1 MRNLPPAHLNST
13 MDASIRRDKWKASI
27 RQRHREGRRAPLEHS
42 LGVWHCHSSSL
53 PLPCF
58 SGAPLDP
65 GSETMDMQQTRAPW
79 APDRNGRVTSV
90 TDKLGRQGRRAPL
103 EQLPW
108 SKALPQFEPSF
119 TVSPLDTLHKKNL
132 PKVLITIHANLGFNE
147 PCFQQSQEELVR

>member
-13 MDASIRRDKWKASI
+13 KTPRRKTSPPGALLWSMALPQFEPSFTVLFWS
-27 RQRHREGRRAPLEHS
+27 PLGPRFRDNGHAANS
-42 LGVWHCHSSSL
+42 ALIL
-53 PLPCF
+53 
-58 SGAPLDP
+58 
-65 GSETMDMQQTRAPW
+65 

-119 TVSPLDTLHKKNL
+119 TVSPLDTIHKKNL